1 MGTEKRI
8 QVEAT
13 KQVFTSRDGQLL
25 VFRLCRETDTR
36 DGETAAR

>member
-1 MGTEKRI
+1 MGIEKRI

-25 VFRLCRETDTR
+25 VFRLCRVTDTR
-36 DGETAAR
+36 DRETAAR